1 MTAVRVLVL
10 DDEPDVGVTIA
21 LLTEAAGHQALS
33 TVDPQEFLDL
43 HASWRPTHLV
53 LDLVMPGMDGIDVLA
68 ALADQDCRAAILLV
82 SGVGPR
88 VLQAASLFA
97 AERGLV
103 IGGMLS
109 KPVDLVELTSMIES
123 SGGDPESA
131 GTEANRLVDLAG
143 ALGPED
149 LAAALEE
156 PGRVH
161 VAYQPKVR
169 CGSGQLAGFE
179 ALARWDHPELGAVP
193 PVFFVPLAERH
204 GLIDRLTDRVLE
216 QSLRWFADTPPS
228 GAGRLSV
235 NLSALTLADP
245 RFVARMVQLCREAGV
260 PPSSLILELT
270 ESSRPDDQV
279 MSLRVL
285 TRLRM
290 QGFHLSLDDFGTGY
304 SSMTRLA
311 RLPFSEIKI
320 DRSFVSAAV
329 ASEESRA
336 LVRAVVDLGRNLG
349 LTTVAEGVEDAETL
363 ALLDDL
369 GADLAQGFHI
379 ARPLPPDEARVW
391 TPSYI

>member
-1 MTAVRVLVL
+1 M
-10 DDEPDVGVTIA
+10 
-21 LLTEAAGHQALS
+21 
-33 TVDPQEFLDL
+33 
-43 HASWRPTHLV
+43 
-53 LDLVMPGMDGIDVLA
+53 
-68 ALADQDCRAAILLV
+68 
-82 SGVGPR
+82 
-88 VLQAASLFA
+88 
-97 AERGLV
+97 
-103 IGGMLS
+103 
-109 KPVDLVELTSMIES
+109 
-123 SGGDPESA
+123 
-131 GTEANRLVDLAG
+131 
-143 ALGPED
+143 
-149 LAAALEE
+149 
-156 PGRVH
+156 H

-228 GAGRLSV
+228 GAVRLSV

-290 QGFHLSLDDFGTGY
+290 QGFNLSLDDFGTGY